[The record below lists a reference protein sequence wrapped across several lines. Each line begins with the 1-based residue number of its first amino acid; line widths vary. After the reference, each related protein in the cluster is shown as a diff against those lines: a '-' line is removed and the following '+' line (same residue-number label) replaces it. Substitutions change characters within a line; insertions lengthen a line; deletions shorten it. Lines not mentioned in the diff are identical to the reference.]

1 MGVNRDFKDLFKLF
15 NAEGVEYL
23 LVGAHAVI
31 FYAEPRYTKD
41 LDIWV
46 NPSPENTEKIWRAL
60 EKFGAPLEGVN
71 RSDFTDT
78 ELIYQ
83 IGVEPNR
90 IDVIMGLSGL
100 TFDAAYRNSVESTYG
115 GIPIRIIG
123 KSDLV
128 AAKKATGRKQ
138 DMLDVERLE
147 DSD

>member
-31 FYAEPRYTKD
+31 FYSEPRYTKD

-46 NPSPENTEKIWRAL
+46 NPSPENAENTWRAL

-90 IDVIMGLSGL
+90 IDVIMGLPGL
-100 TFDAAYRNSVESTYG
+100 TFEAAYRNSAESTYG
-115 GIPIRIIG
+115 GIPIRVIA

-138 DMLDVERLE
+138 DILDVERLE